1 MYISYTYDLLIY
13 IYVHTWVYTYINL
26 ISELWVFSQG
36 PIKYLHV
43 LLASWLRIA
52 RIDIQGCLEM
62 LGMNSLGM
70 LDYESQHGVN
80 LGFQCHS
87 CLAKPM
93 FLCLLCF
100 STSLGVGNYMLKADI
115 KVCSQR
121 FQASWLC
128 AVLNHQLF
136 VEVVHL
142 TCTNNKRST
151 RGKAVFTPQVVCHV
165 NCNFTWGVMVTSW
178 SNGVRCQRHGLHM
191 PWDIHNFRYVVGVL
205 LLKLASQRCFA
216 YRSPLGWM
224 QFILLQW
231 KKGPW
236 LFGVYIGKY
245 YTTQVYRDYLI
256 NHEIRIPINQPV

>member
-1 MYISYTYDLLIY
+1 MESI
-13 IYVHTWVYTYINL
+13 
-26 ISELWVFSQG
+26 WVFN
-36 PIKYLHV
+36 
-43 LLASWLRIA
+43 AIA
-52 RIDIQGCLEM
+52 VWQ
-62 LGMNSLGM
+62 
-70 LDYESQHGVN
+70 N
-80 LGFQCHS
+80 LC
-87 CLAKPM
+87 

-128 AVLNHQLF
+128 AVLNHQLI

-224 QFILLQW
+224 KFSCWQW
-231 KKGPW
+231 KGDDILPR
-236 LFGVYIGKY
+236 YIRIIS
-245 YTTQVYRDYLI
+245 YTI
-256 NHEIRIPINQPV
+256 IRIPINQPV